1 MLNNL
6 IIYKV
11 HLDLMEYAYKLLVK
25 YSKYE
30 KNGIV
35 SEIKDNLY
43 DILKNIIYYN
53 NKKNKVSLN
62 NILIDLN
69 MLLVLIRISYK
80 MKYITNKNYMAF
92 ARKINNISKL
102 CYGLINSVNNKK

>member
-25 YSKYE
+25 YPKYE

-35 SEIKDNLY
+35 SEIKDILC
-43 DILKNIIYYN
+43 DILKNIIYYS

-69 MLLVLIRISYK
+69 MLLVLVRISYK

-102 CYGLINSVNNKK
+102 CYGLIKHVDAEK

>member
-1 MLNNL
+1 MH
-6 IIYKV
+6 ISY
-11 HLDLMEYAYKLLVK
+11 LLSIQNMK
-25 YSKYE
+25 
-30 KNGIV
+30 KNGVV
-35 SEIKDNLY
+35 SEIKDILY

-102 CYGLINSVNNKK
+102 CHGLIRSVDDKK

>member
-1 MLNNL
+1 M
-6 IIYKV
+6 K
-11 HLDLMEYAYKLLVK
+11 
-25 YSKYE
+25 
-30 KNGIV
+30 KNGVV
-35 SEIKDNLY
+35 SEIKDILY

-102 CYGLINSVNNKK
+102 CHGLIRSVDDKK